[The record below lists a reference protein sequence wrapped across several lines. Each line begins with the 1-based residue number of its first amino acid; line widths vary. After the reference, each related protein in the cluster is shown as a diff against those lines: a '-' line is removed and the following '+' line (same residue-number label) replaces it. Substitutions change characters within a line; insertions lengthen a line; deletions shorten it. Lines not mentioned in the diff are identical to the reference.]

1 MTADSGERRGCCS
14 VVPLSC
20 FFSVRNL
27 YADENM
33 RYNFVRSFVLGGG
46 QI

>member
-1 MTADSGERRGCCS
+1 MTADAGERHSCCS

-20 FFSVRNL
+20 FCVRNL

-33 RYNFVRSFVLGGG
+33 RYNVVRSFVLGGG